1 MQNNK
6 ISTKVVIGKVGVLT
20 KQEKLKI
27 NSPKKI
33 KPRLLVISRKIRNK
47 ITWMESATNA
57 VNNDWWK
64 IFSPVKLKNIDIM

>member
-33 KPRLLVISRKIRNK
+33 NISF
-47 ITWMESATNA
+47 
-57 VNNDWWK
+57 
-64 IFSPVKLKNIDIM
+64 FSIIDLIIK

>member
-27 NSPKKI
+27 NS
-33 KPRLLVISRKIRNK
+33 
-47 ITWMESATNA
+47 
-57 VNNDWWK
+57 
-64 IFSPVKLKNIDIM
+64 LKNKYFFFQLLI